1 MHRILDFFR
10 KGRAP
15 QPVAA
20 NTINLAFVLLE
31 EASLPEPSAVIQSF
45 RDFEPQGGLEVV
57 EAEAPHSPEAREVL
71 SFSWRPGQ
79 LAYVALVPVPVPK
92 GEADEG
98 AKFSLGSIGTNW
110 TLRPH
115 GAHLVVTSTATL
127 PSSRIDE
134 LSRFTSFL
142 AAVARASNSLGIYWG
157 SAGATHGTEF
167 FTSVATEQD
176 VLPRLMLWTGV
187 SIARD
192 GDNRLSLLSLGMRQ
206 LGLPDLLLTAP
217 ASSGSDALG
226 TFFDFLSYLA
236 TRGEAIPD
244 GDTLGRSS
252 DERLEV
258 RYVASPVDPAKKV
271 WSVDLP

>member
-1 MHRILDFFR
+1 MPRILDFFR
-10 KGRAP
+10 KDRVSE
-15 QPVAA
+15 PVAA
-20 NTINLAFVLLE
+20 NAINLAFVLLE
-31 EASLPEPSAVIQSF
+31 EAGLPEPSAVIQSF
-45 RDFEPQGGLEVV
+45 SDFEPQGRLE
-57 EAEAPHSPEAREVL
+57 ELNAGAPQFPEARDML
-71 SFSWRPGQ
+71 SFSWRPDQ
-79 LAYVALVPVPVPK
+79 HAFVALIAAPVPK

-98 AKFSLGSIGTNW
+98 AKFSLGSIGTGW

-115 GAHLVVTSTATL
+115 CAHLIVTSTGAL
-127 PSSRIDE
+127 PLARIEE

-142 AAVARASNSLGIYWG
+142 AAVARASKSIGIYWG

-176 VLPRLMLWTGV
+176 VLPRMMLWTGV

-206 LGLPDLLLTAP
+206 LDLPDLLLTAP
-217 ASSGSDALG
+217 ASSWSDALD

-236 TRGEAIPD
+236 TRGDAIPE
-244 GDTLGRSS
+244 GDTVGRSG